1 MPWWFWIGWSVP
13 LALWFWRLTFR
24 VIVEDGRGWDYREKR
39 PAALGAED
47 IVFSAVFATLVFT
60 VFGPCIVVHR
70 AFQAA
75 TRTTDWDRAAALL
88 GGESREQKQRRRE
101 RDLAEREA
109 RIREAERELGIGQ

>member
-1 MPWWFWIGWSVP
+1 MPWWFWLGWSVP

-24 VIVEDGRGWDYREKR
+24 AFVENDRGWDYHEQR
-39 PAALGAED
+39 PEALQVED
-47 IVFSAVFATLVFT
+47 VVFGVILATLAFYVM
-60 VFGPCIVVHR
+60 GPSIVVHR
-70 AFQAA
+70 AFRAA

-101 RDLAEREA
+101 RELAEREA